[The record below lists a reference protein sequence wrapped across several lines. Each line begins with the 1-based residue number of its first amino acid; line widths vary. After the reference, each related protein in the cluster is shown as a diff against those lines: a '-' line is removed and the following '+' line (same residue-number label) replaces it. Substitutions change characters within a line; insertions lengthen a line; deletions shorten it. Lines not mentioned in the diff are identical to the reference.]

1 MIKSDFGTVEVT
13 GLKPVVMAEFAHLL
27 EVLRGE
33 LGEED
38 YSLILQD
45 AKQADDE
52 PEEKKSEFEPHLLQ
66 EHPNGEIINFG
77 RIGEET
83 SIYDI
88 TGKNLSVG
96 DTVNLYFIKGNGQL
110 EFRGECSVVSNSDK
124 KSFVMGVA
132 GNKFDHGVSDGFFK
146 WIIVLNRRYTEIQD
160 GETVDCI
167 KYIKSERTGK

>member
-13 GLKPVVMAEFAHLL
+13 GLKPVVMAEFEQLL
-27 EVLRGE
+27 EVLRRE

-66 EHPNGEIINFG
+66 EHPNGESVNFG
-77 RIGEET
+77 QIGDET
-83 SIYDI
+83 SICDI
-88 TGKNLSVG
+88 TGEKLRVG
-96 DTVNLYFIKGNGQL
+96 DTVNLYSIQDNKRL
-110 EFRGECSVVSNSDK
+110 DFRGECSIVKNGNSG
-124 KSFVMGVA
+124 FVMGVK
-132 GNKFDHGVSDGFFK
+132 GHEFDRGVSNTYFG
-146 WIIVLNRRYTEIQD
+146 WAIILNRRYTEIQD
-160 GETVDCI
+160 GETVGCI